1 MTLSA
6 GPFDLWWPPSNRWR
20 LEERNRSPTGLDRR
34 TFVESWT
41 LGRGLINVTTWIRRT
56 VVVVLIGHGLIHLL
70 GAAKGL
76 GWAEV
81 AQLREPIST
90 LGGLAW
96 LVAAVLVIAAGV
108 LIATRGPS
116 WWWAVAGVAAGFSE
130 VVIVTSWN
138 DAKVGT
144 VANVILTLAALYGF
158 LSLGPSSF
166 HADWHE
172 RAAAALARSGTP
184 SGVVTEGDLGDLPGP
199 LATYLRRSGA
209 VGMPRV
215 TNFRAHVHGRIRG
228 GPDKPWMTFTAQQ
241 VNTYGPR
248 PQRLFLMDAT
258 MFGLPVTVLHVYDDT
273 TATMRGKLLSLI
285 TVVDGS
291 GPEMDRAETV
301 TLFNDLVILAPA
313 AIVGAPVEWTIV
325 DARQVRGVFTN
336 GEVTVTAELSFDD
349 AGDLV
354 NFVSDDRLRS
364 SDDKS
369 FTQQR
374 WSTPI
379 GAYRDFGRSRVAT
392 VGEAH
397 WEAPA
402 PEGEFTYLEFH
413 LDHIAYDAGR
423 SDLSARG
430 AWIPHGVVDQP
441 EPVDGMDARR
451 SSSSGSPWHSRAP
464 STPSWSRPGTSHSS
478 SPPQRSPE

>member
-1 MTLSA
+1 MA
-6 GPFDLWWPPSNRWR
+6 
-20 LEERNRSPTGLDRR
+20 
-34 TFVESWT
+34 
-41 LGRGLINVTTWIRRT
+41 
-56 VVVVLIGHGLIHLL
+56 VVLFGHGLIHLL

-81 AQLREPIST
+81 ASLGGPVST
-90 LGGLAW
+90 MGGLAW
-96 LVAAVLVIAAGV
+96 LVAAILVMASAV
-108 LIATRGPS
+108 LIAARAPA
-116 WWWAVAGVAAGFSE
+116 WWWAVAGVAAVFSQA
-130 VVIVTSWN
+130 VIVTSWS

-144 VANVILTLAALYGF
+144 VANIILVLAALYGF

-172 RAAAALARSGTP
+172 RAAAALTRSGSP
-184 SGVVTEGDLGDLPGP
+184 SGVVTERDLEELPGP

-209 VGMPRV
+209 VGRPRV

-228 GPDKPWMTFTAQQ
+228 GRDKPWMTFTAEQ

-291 GPEMDRAETV
+291 GPQMDRAETV

-313 AIVGAPVEWTIV
+313 AIVGAPIAWTPV
-325 DARQVRGVFTN
+325 DARQVRGVFTS
-336 GEVTVTAELSFDD
+336 GKVAVTAELSFDD

-364 SDDKS
+364 PDGKS

-379 GAYRDFGRSRVAT
+379 GAYRDFGRDRIAT
-392 VGEAH
+392 VGEAR

-402 PEGEFTYLEFH
+402 PEGEFTYLEFQ
-413 LDHIAYDAGR
+413 LDHIVYDAGR
-423 SDLSARG
+423 SDLASGGARV
-430 AWIPHGVVDQP
+430 PTQ
-441 EPVDGMDARR
+441 
-451 SSSSGSPWHSRAP
+451 
-464 STPSWSRPGTSHSS
+464 
-478 SPPQRSPE
+478 